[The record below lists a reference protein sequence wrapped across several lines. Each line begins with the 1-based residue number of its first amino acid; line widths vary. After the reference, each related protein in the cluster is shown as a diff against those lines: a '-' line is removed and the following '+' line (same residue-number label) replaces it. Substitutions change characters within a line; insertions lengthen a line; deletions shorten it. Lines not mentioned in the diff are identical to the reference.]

1 MDWGFVMAS
10 YDRGRRILILGAGN
24 AQIDLIKYCKKS
36 GMEVYGCSYT
46 DKDPGIPLLDH
57 FEQVNITDVK
67 GVSEYARRGN
77 VDVVYSVGSDLAM
90 PTVARTSEKLGLV
103 CFSPVWA
110 ADTACDKGRM
120 RTLLGASRWNPPYR
134 CFRRIEELRDWT
146 IFPATV
152 KPVDSQGQRG
162 VSYVESPEDL
172 PGAVEH
178 ARTFS
183 RCGGMIIEKYV
194 DGPEVSVNLF
204 MRGGKA
210 VFLMITDRESFRELP
225 GGIIHRHY
233 IPSVFSGTETEK
245 KICSLVLKIAE
256 MLGVTDGPM
265 YFQIKTENGNPYLIE
280 TSPRLDGCHIWRLIR
295 MYCGVDLL
303 KMTMDTLL
311 RKDNMLR
318 DHRDH
323 RETEADD
330 EGSGDAERIPMML
343 EFFCEPPGTVF
354 LQERYASLPALYRQM
369 YYENGQRVRPV
380 NGYMEK
386 CGYRI
391 VETSR

>member
-1 MDWGFVMAS
+1 
-10 YDRGRRILILGAGN
+10 
-24 AQIDLIKYCKKS
+24 
-36 GMEVYGCSYT
+36 
-46 DKDPGIPLLDH
+46 
-57 FEQVNITDVK
+57 
-67 GVSEYARRGN
+67 
-77 VDVVYSVGSDLAM
+77 
-90 PTVARTSEKLGLV
+90 
-103 CFSPVWA
+103 
-110 ADTACDKGRM
+110 
-120 RTLLGASRWNPPYR
+120 
-134 CFRRIEELRDWT
+134 
-146 IFPATV
+146 
-152 KPVDSQGQRG
+152 
-162 VSYVESPEDL
+162 
-172 PGAVEH
+172 
-178 ARTFS
+178 
-183 RCGGMIIEKYV
+183 
-194 DGPEVSVNLF
+194 
-204 MRGGKA
+204 
-210 VFLMITDRESFRELP
+210 MITDRESFRELP

-265 YFQIKTENGNPYLIE
+265 YFQIKTENGKPYLIE

-318 DHRDH
+318 DHR
-323 RETEADD
+323 ETEVDD
-330 EGSGDAERIPMML
+330 DGSGDAELVPMML
-343 EFFCEPPGTVF
+343 EFFCEPPETVF
-354 LQERYASLPALYRQM
+354 QQERYASLPALYRQM